1 MRATPGRR
9 SEELAISLAVMVFGT
24 AVQAGVFAVV
34 TALRVTGTLAVGGMG
49 LDSVAIGRDSVRVP
63 PASAGLSAGTFP

>member
-1 MRATPGRR
+1 
-9 SEELAISLAVMVFGT
+9 MVFGT